1 MEIDECLPRPCE
13 NGGTCTDLVNGYHCN
28 CSSEF
33 SVRLIFMSIIMF
45 LNAIIIII
53 LTRAK
58 KISYVTLCP
67 LDIFRVK
74 TVRQI
79 STVVAPIRVQM
90 VAPVRTFQMISG
102 AAVLQG
108 SQDWTAQLKLTGVS
122 FLPAYMET
130 AL

>member
-1 MEIDECLPRPCE
+1 M
-13 NGGTCTDLVNGYHCN
+13 
-28 CSSEF
+28 
-33 SVRLIFMSIIMF
+33 
-45 LNAIIIII
+45 I
-53 LTRAK
+53 LMRAK
-58 KISYVTLCP
+58 KKSYVTHSP

-79 STVVAPIRVQM
+79 STVVAPIHVQM

-108 SQDWTAQLKLTGVS
+108 SQDSTAQLKLTGVS
-122 FLPAYMET
+122 FLPACMET